1 MTCATERQLVE
12 LATGDGDAATRTH
25 VAGCD
30 ACAARLGALERD
42 LTVLHTAL
50 SQEPVGVVVH
60 RRAWLPVA
68 AAAAMAAAVFLFTV
82 VPGRTPAPVSVAT
95 AETQSEFGEQLAT
108 ALFAEAT
115 FDTSDAGTEAWELE
129 TALNG
134 GTLCGDG
141 YTGDDCT
148 DEVALANYE

>member
-30 ACAARLGALERD
+30 ACAARLGALARD
-42 LTVLHTAL
+42 LTMLHTAL
-50 SQEPVGVVVH
+50 SAEPVGVAVH
-60 RRAWLPVA
+60 RRVWVPFA
-68 AAAAMAAAVFLFTV
+68 AAAAMAAALFLFTV

-95 AETQSEFGEQLAT
+95 VETQSEFGEQLAT

-115 FDTSDAGTEAWELE
+115 LDTSDGATEAWELE
-129 TALNG
+129 TALSG
-134 GTLCGDG
+134 GTLCGGG

-148 DEVALANYE
+148 VELALADYE

>member
-42 LTVLHTAL
+42 LTVLHAAL
-50 SQEPVGVVVH
+50 SEQPVGVAVH
-60 RRAWLPVA
+60 RRAWLPFA

-82 VPGRTPAPVSVAT
+82 CRAAR
-95 AETQSEFGEQLAT
+95 QLR
-108 ALFAEAT
+108 
-115 FDTSDAGTEAWELE
+115 
-129 TALNG
+129 
-134 GTLCGDG
+134 
-141 YTGDDCT
+141 
-148 DEVALANYE
+148 